1 MQDTKEKLEPI
12 NPTKNSSFSKDIE
25 DDPTTEKKQKKE
37 PKNMVS
43 KIDDSTDNKEV
54 DSHSLDNVSNGL
66 KANPEVDNV
75 LKKLNP
81 KDRKLV
87 NTVIAERHSGPI
99 PHPRILA
106 GYEKILP
113 GSADRIIKM
122 AEEQSNHRMNMEKN
136 MLASQ
141 ISYKNKGLNLGF
153 ILGAILLLGGLGLL
167 FVGRSATGLTV
178 LAGAAVAI
186 AVPLI
191 TGKSDKHQKSK
202 ENDKKADE

>member
-99 PHPRILA
+99 PHPRI
-106 GYEKILP
+106 
-113 GSADRIIKM
+113 
-122 AEEQSNHRMNMEKN
+122 
-136 MLASQ
+136 
-141 ISYKNKGLNLGF
+141 
-153 ILGAILLLGGLGLL
+153 
-167 FVGRSATGLTV
+167 
-178 LAGAAVAI
+178 
-186 AVPLI
+186 
-191 TGKSDKHQKSK
+191 
-202 ENDKKADE
+202 

>member
-1 MQDTKEKLEPI
+1 
-12 NPTKNSSFSKDIE
+12 
-25 DDPTTEKKQKKE
+25 
-37 PKNMVS
+37 
-43 KIDDSTDNKEV
+43 
-54 DSHSLDNVSNGL
+54 
-66 KANPEVDNV
+66 
-75 LKKLNP
+75 
-81 KDRKLV
+81 
-87 NTVIAERHSGPI
+87 
-99 PHPRILA
+99 
-106 GYEKILP
+106 
-113 GSADRIIKM
+113 M